1 MDPWLEV
8 EKMDAFKTY
17 SDGSV
22 KWIDFI
28 RTYQGVNIE
37 DTAKE
42 VRLTYGGEVC
52 SVKFVGS
59 YYLIAWPSK
68 PVFKSK
74 SLAEI
79 WTQLMRDFVMDHP
92 SSSGRGQPPPY
103 TPARGLPP
111 AYSASDPN
119 YVRAEFMQQEYN
131 NSHVIGLLYELR
143 DMYRSM
149 HDGARTLR

>member
-1 MDPWLEV
+1 MDPGLEV
-8 EKMDAFKTY
+8 ELMDAFKTY

-37 DTAKE
+37 DKAKE
-42 VRLTYGGEVC
+42 VKLSYAGNVC
-52 SVKFVGS
+52 SVKTLGH
-59 YYLIAWPSK
+59 YYVIYWDNRE
-68 PVFKSK
+68 VFKSK
-74 SLAEI
+74 VLAET
-79 WTQLMRDFVMDHP
+79 WTALMRDFVMDQP

-103 TPARGLPP
+103 TARGAPP
-111 AYSASDPN
+111 PYSTNDPT
-119 YVRAEFMQQEYN
+119 YERAGFMRQEYN